1 MELTCWPHRTDLM
14 ALEPRPPLSSC
25 KSWQSLQ
32 KNHTLGP
39 TSFPAPWLEVSPG
52 MLLPPYPHAAQSPF
66 LGFPPAS
73 AEGQQEIQ
81 REGKTSHNLPA
92 HHSAHWCRLPQ
103 DTPGHPARTHRGRE
117 LQHPS
122 STASASWRACKAPS
136 PCVGQMGFS
145 GNPGI
150 SPSAN
155 EGNSSPPPL
164 PIPARL
170 ASLKAPQVLLDL
182 LGPADKQSTL
192 TAQCSANPAG
202 PCSLDAEDP
211 APPHPSPL
219 YLPQC

>member
-92 HHSAHWCRLPQ
+92 HHPAHWRRLPQ

-155 EGNSSPPPL
+155 EGKQLSSSSSHTCSPC
-164 PIPARL
+164 IPEGP
-170 ASLKAPQVLLDL
+170 SGP
-182 LGPADKQSTL
+182 LGPSWPCRQAIHINSTV
-192 TAQCSANPAG
+192 QC
-202 PCSLDAEDP
+202 
-211 APPHPSPL
+211 
-219 YLPQC
+219 